1 MSILVFAKLRKKI
14 KVLTIQ
20 NTLPFISTQ
29 DLNSIVKIHTKT
41 LLTSAKEELKISTL
55 KGDGV
60 RTDT

>member
-1 MSILVFAKLRKKI
+1 MFAKLRKKI

-20 NTLPFISTQ
+20 DTLPFISTQ

-41 LLTSAKEELKISTL
+41 LLASAKEELKIPTL

-60 RTDT
+60 RTDM